1 MTTVDLKCLWLKKVL
16 FLQPKRNSRSDDEPK
31 LDPISR
37 EE

>member
-16 FLQPKRNSRSDDEPK
+16 FLQPKRNSRSGDELK